1 LKRYLLPMLIVVMFL
16 LAAAGCKKNPGDSP
30 AAGGTPPT
38 KTARGGRSGQ
48 QVLYPVEVE
57 PVQAQAL
64 VYSVSAVGAVEAFEK
79 VQVTTRVSGAVD
91 RILFSEGRYAKV
103 GQILV
108 EIETE
113 RYKLAL
119 ESAQATAAKAQAS
132 KADAEAGLK
141 RRETVITQTPGLI
154 PGEELE
160 TWKTKVLLAASDVAQ
175 TKSALNTA
183 QLNLREAYVRAPVS
197 GIIQTRTVQ
206 TGQYVQTG
214 TVLATLVRR
223 DPLLVRFSLPER
235 EAARIKPAMTALFK
249 VRDDE
254 REFVSKIVHVA
265 EAADEN
271 SRLVELTAQVDDPR
285 EKDLRPGTFAEITV
299 PVTTKAEALIIRQ
312 MAVRPSERGF
322 IAFIIENNVA
332 VEKILKLGMRSADG
346 RIEVLTGLQAGD
358 ALVVRGAEALRNGA
372 PVKISPAGTPAV
384 KDQPGAKIESK
395 SPSDKARGESPDK
408 PGR

>member
-1 LKRYLLPMLIVVMFL
+1 
-16 LAAAGCKKNPGDSP
+16 
-30 AAGGTPPT
+30 
-38 KTARGGRSGQ
+38 
-48 QVLYPVEVE
+48 
-57 PVQAQAL
+57 
-64 VYSVSAVGAVEAFEK
+64 
-79 VQVTTRVSGAVD
+79 
-91 RILFSEGRYAKV
+91 
-103 GQILV
+103 
-108 EIETE
+108 
-113 RYKLAL
+113 
-119 ESAQATAAKAQAS
+119 
-132 KADAEAGLK
+132 
-141 RRETVITQTPGLI
+141 LI

-183 QLNLREAYVRAPVS
+183 ELNLREAYVRAPVS

-214 TVLATLVRR
+214 TVLASLVRR
-223 DPLLVRFSLPER
+223 DPLLIRFSIPER
-235 EAARIKPAMTALFK
+235 EAARIKTAMIALFK

-254 REFVSKIVHVA
+254 REFKAKIVHVA

-271 SRLVELTAQVDDPR
+271 SRLVELTAQVEDPR
-285 EKDLRPGTFAEITV
+285 EKDLRPGTFAEITI

-372 PVKISPAGTPAV
+372 PVRITPAAKPDI
-384 KDQPGAKIESK
+384 KDQPGAKTETK
-395 SPSDKARGESPDK
+395 SPSDKTRGESPDK
-408 PGR
+408 PAR